1 MSQFGY
7 TEEQGKNKARAD
19 IYAPISTPLIS
30 PGIRCPTACEWGL
43 CATSIVKL
51 VSQNFLFC
59 YLQENKPNKAGFL
72 KISLINETTA
82 AGISI

>member
-30 PGIRCPTACEWGL
+30 PGIWCPTAFALEL
-43 CATSIVKL
+43 CAMSIVKL
-51 VSQNFLFC
+51 VSQNFVFL
-59 YLQENKPNKAGFL
+59 YLQENKPKTGFL
-72 KISLINETTA
+72 KISPMNETTA